1 MESAPTGIYGN
12 GEIMRPN
19 RQSHR
24 LNGYDYSR
32 NGAYFITIVC
42 QDRVNRFGEIVN
54 GSMVLNNAG
63 KMVREVWHST
73 MNEFQHIHS
82 DEYVIMPN
90 HFHAIIVIVGADSIS
105 ARNND
110 SISVRTGNS
119 NDIVLSRA
127 EMDSAPTVGMTVGTV
142 MQSFK
147 RHSTIRYING
157 VKLKLVPPFR
167 KRLWQRD
174 YYDHIIRN
182 ESAYKTL
189 REYIFNNPLSW
200 EFDTLKTYF
209 IYEKNVTTEDEIY

>member
-1 MESAPTGIYGN
+1 
-12 GEIMRPN
+12 MRPN

-24 LNGYDYSR
+24 LKGYDYSR

-42 QDRVNRFGEIVN
+42 QDRINRFGEIVN
-54 GSMVLNNAG
+54 GSMVLNDAG
-63 KMVREVWHST
+63 RMVREVWNST

-82 DEYVIMPN
+82 DEFIIMPN

-105 ARNND
+105 ARSND
-110 SISVRTGNS
+110 SISVRNVNSMPHRNVDS

-127 EMDSAPTVGMTVGTV
+127 EMDSAPTGRPTVGTV
-142 MQSFK
+142 VQSFK
-147 RHSTIRYING
+147 RHSTVRYING

-182 ESAYKTL
+182 KSEYETL

-200 EFDTLKTYF
+200 EFDTLKAHLSPE
-209 IYEKNVTTEDEIY
+209 INVTLKSLK